1 MISKKRKAAIFYSA
15 AAIISGVT
23 FAFHEDISSKLDVL
37 YTPNDPMAVAND
49 FWLTV
54 LEKDEARAH
63 DFLLKPEKGELIPGY
78 NKLDRANLSKIH
90 QDNNV
95 YFIETS
101 VRLLRNSR
109 QFNIP
114 MYTIVASE
122 NGEFKVDL
130 NASLASVSDAALK
143 QSIDYYI
150 SSLEGAQSVFV
161 DKSNMGSDQK
171 TELLKLNFMM
181 IDEMTCDMKMKL
193 KQEISPDGDVPLKC

>member
-90 QDNNV
+90 QNNNV

-109 QFNIP
+109 QINIP

-130 NASLASVSDAALK
+130 NASLGACNRFCVTA
-143 QSIDYYI
+143 I
-150 SSLEGAQSVFV
+150 S
-161 DKSNMGSDQK
+161 
-171 TELLKLNFMM
+171 
-181 IDEMTCDMKMKL
+181 
-193 KQEISPDGDVPLKC
+193 

>member
-63 DFLLKPEKGELIPGY
+63 DFLLNTEKGELIPGY

-130 NASLASVSDAALK
+130 NASLGACNRFCVTA
-143 QSIDYYI
+143 I
-150 SSLEGAQSVFV
+150 S
-161 DKSNMGSDQK
+161 
-171 TELLKLNFMM
+171 
-181 IDEMTCDMKMKL
+181 
-193 KQEISPDGDVPLKC
+193 